1 MALSRVST
9 TRFAF
14 SLVCWHLKGLLKSC
28 VKSNPDWDLTRHD
41 RQSFKIKGP
50 DWCIRRC
57 CPSPHEV
64 SVAGLKH
71 QRLQIYLM
79 QNARVWVCKNIIG
92 ESVGFRIMLVNFV
105 LFLCLLDCLVIP
117 KKFSPTGRQ
126 SRRLHISQP
135 FRLEQGIIISH
146 LEKEF
151 PTKILRK

>member
-1 MALSRVST
+1 
-9 TRFAF
+9 
-14 SLVCWHLKGLLKSC
+14 
-28 VKSNPDWDLTRHD
+28 
-41 RQSFKIKGP
+41 
-50 DWCIRRC
+50 
-57 CPSPHEV
+57 
-64 SVAGLKH
+64 
-71 QRLQIYLM
+71 M
-79 QNARVWVCKNIIG
+79 QNARVWVCKKIIG

-135 FRLEQGIIISH
+135 FSRLELGMIISH